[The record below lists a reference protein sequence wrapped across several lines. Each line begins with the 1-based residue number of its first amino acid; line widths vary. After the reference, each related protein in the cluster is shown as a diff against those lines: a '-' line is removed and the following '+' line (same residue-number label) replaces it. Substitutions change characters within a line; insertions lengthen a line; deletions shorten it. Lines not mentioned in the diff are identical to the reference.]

1 MQATQVSETVE
12 IINFASG
19 ELAVDVSSEGNM
31 LRAGTNV
38 DIYTFAQ
45 GRDLFVKVCSLGVTR
60 PPVYLPFYETN
71 VAWLL
76 GQE

>member
-1 MQATQVSETVE
+1 MNTAVSETVE
-12 IINFASG
+12 IISFASG
-19 ELAVDVSSEGNM
+19 ELAVDVSSENNM

-38 DIYTFAQ
+38 DIYTYSQ
-45 GRDLFVKVCSLGVTR
+45 GRDLFVKVSSLSTTR
-60 PPVYLPFYETN
+60 SPVYLPFYETN

>member
-1 MQATQVSETVE
+1 MNTAVSETVE
-12 IINFASG
+12 IISFASG
-19 ELAVDVSSEGNM
+19 ELAVDVSSENNM

-38 DIYTFAQ
+38 DIYTYSQ
-45 GRDLFVKVCSLGVTR
+45 GRDLFVKVSSLSATR
-60 PPVYLPFYETN
+60 APVYLPFYETN